1 MGSRTSVAP
10 AADTDKMAA
19 ADMGMM
25 EEVVD
30 RAVTV
35 EAVDR
40 AVTEEAVD
48 TDMDGA
54 PAADIGMVALVK
66 LLVPP
71 LVSDP
76 FHPVGPELSYSYTH
90 IPR

>member
-1 MGSRTSVAP
+1 MGSLTSVAP

-25 EEVVD
+25 EDV
-30 RAVTV
+30 
-35 EAVDR
+35 VDR

-48 TDMDGA
+48 TDMAGA

-66 LLVPP
+66 LLGPP